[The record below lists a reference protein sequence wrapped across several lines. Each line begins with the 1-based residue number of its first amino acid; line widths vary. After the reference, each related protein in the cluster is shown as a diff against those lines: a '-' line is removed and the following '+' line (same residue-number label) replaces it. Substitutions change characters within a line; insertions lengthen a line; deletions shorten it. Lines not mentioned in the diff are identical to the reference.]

1 MQGGWT
7 SLSVV
12 VSGGSSAAI
21 GLGCR
26 PSSPAV
32 RAKVSPPKK
41 RRSLSVLRFSSIA
54 QTVKARSAHLGLLG
68 P

>member
-12 VSGGSSAAI
+12 VLGGGSAAI

-32 RAKVSPPKK
+32 PAKVSPPKK

-54 QTVKARSAHLGLLG
+54 QNG
-68 P
+68 